1 MDKLAAAAV
10 LVVAVLHVAIAGAEM
25 FFWKSP
31 VVYRRFDRFGF
42 TQAEADRIAPI
53 VANAGLYNAFIAAGL
68 VWSALAAGNAYGL
81 RMFFLVCVAVA
92 GVYGAATLKRSTLV
106 WQTLPALIAAFLV
119 WKAHLTG

>member
-1 MDKLAAAAV
+1 MDKLAAGAV

-25 FFWKSP
+25 FFWKNP

-68 VWSALAAGNAYGL
+68 VWSALAASNAYGL
-81 RMFFLVCVAVA
+81 RMFFLGCVAVA
-92 GVYGAATLKRSTLV
+92 GVYGAGTLKRSTLA
-106 WQTLPALIAAFLV
+106 WQTLPALVAAFLV